1 MKVKCPN
8 CMAALIFDAESGKMQ
23 CKYCNAL
30 FSVEDI
36 ENTAEEEQQS
46 DTVECNIYTCTSCG
60 AELAINGVES
70 STFCAYCGQPT
81 IVFSRVSKTLKPE
94 VIIPF
99 HVEKEEA
106 VEAIR
111 SRFRQGF
118 FIPMEVK
125 AFEVERLHGIYIPYW
140 LYDSYYYDKQLI
152 KGTVG
157 SGKHRRTRY
166 FMREADCR
174 FQKVSVDASKNLNDE
189 SSRRLEPYDMCGLKE
204 FDIGYLSGYYS
215 DRYDMSN
222 GMMRSFALQRMEEM
236 FGEQTMNSC
245 NASDKSIVSSKPKV
259 EIQKETYALF
269 PAWFMTFRYENMPY
283 TMMVNG
289 QTGKVVG
296 AVPYDR
302 KKVGIVA
309 AVIFLLTL
317 LVSIPLGIAF
327 CTSAAAAGE
336 DFFEM
341 LAFLIIV
348 LFLMVSVGSKNWKK
362 LQKSRT
368 LSASQ
373 TISRYAH
380 ERQSGGGEFE

>member
-36 ENTAEEEQQS
+36 ENTTEEEQQS

-118 FIPMEVK
+118 FIPTEVK

-236 FGEQTMNSC
+236 FGE
-245 NASDKSIVSSKPKV
+245 
-259 EIQKETYALF
+259 
-269 PAWFMTFRYENMPY
+269 
-283 TMMVNG
+283 
-289 QTGKVVG
+289 
-296 AVPYDR
+296 
-302 KKVGIVA
+302 
-309 AVIFLLTL
+309 
-317 LVSIPLGIAF
+317 
-327 CTSAAAAGE
+327 
-336 DFFEM
+336 
-341 LAFLIIV
+341 
-348 LFLMVSVGSKNWKK
+348 
-362 LQKSRT
+362 
-368 LSASQ
+368 
-373 TISRYAH
+373 
-380 ERQSGGGEFE
+380 